1 VWKQLDAL
9 HRRIASVALSAAAR
23 HGFALGGGNA
33 LIAHGVINRLTEDV
47 DLVTNRERG
56 VRAAAGPV
64 EAALRREGFTA
75 QRDTRLAG
83 LFPDWEDGM
92 TEWTITAPSGR
103 RTDLQMACFDRSR
116 EPVFMEG
123 IGPVLHLED
132 VAGNKVWAL
141 ADRVKVRDYVDTAA
155 LLARWTP
162 AELIGFAR
170 RVEPDL
176 PDRYLAD
183 AARRLDQMPDEAFMS
198 SGLTRQDVATLRKR
212 FAAWPRDARAV
223 SRGKG
228 DSAARQEREEPSH
241 TRGQSRDLRVG
252 SEDARPRA
260 ERGQG
265 QAAQRPGRRRPAGR
279 ERIRDDE
286 PELDR

>member
-1 VWKQLDAL
+1 MA
-9 HRRIASVALSAAAR
+9 
-23 HGFALGGGNA
+23 
-33 LIAHGVINRLTEDV
+33 
-47 DLVTNRERG
+47 
-56 VRAAAGPV
+56 
-64 EAALRREGFTA
+64 
-75 QRDTRLAG
+75 
-83 LFPDWEDGM
+83 
-92 TEWTITAPSGR
+92 EWTITAPSGR
-103 RTDLQMACFDRSR
+103 RTDLQMACFDRNR

-198 SGLTRQDVATLRKR
+198 TLRKR

-223 SRGKG
+223 SRGEG
-228 DSAARQEREEPSH
+228 GRAARQEREKPSH
-241 TRGQSRDLRVG
+241 TRDQSRDLRVG
-252 SEDARPRA
+252 SGDGRPGA
-260 ERGQG
+260 ERSQS
-265 QAAQRPGRRRPAGR
+265 QAAQKLGRRPPVGR
-279 ERIRDDE
+279 ERIRGEE
-286 PELDR
+286 PELGR